1 MCFNFR
7 VLPRGLFIRKL
18 GHCSCICARPAQRRL
33 SYPLLLNNNHS
44 SSNVSSPP
52 PPTTVSDTVVLY
64 RWPTMR
70 HFSFISRLKVYQV
83 TIMLLLLP
91 PMGYMCLHGDI
102 TTKTMFYA
110 TVATLGTTGVLFVL
124 SHYFRRVVGEMTFVQ
139 SSNQLRLSTLTFAGR
154 RRNLEFDVEDIVPF
168 LDSQLRMGGV
178 IQRLEFRNHPE
189 VFLYSLKYGRILDFA
204 LLQKLM
210 KL

>member
-1 MCFNFR
+1 
-7 VLPRGLFIRKL
+7 
-18 GHCSCICARPAQRRL
+18 
-33 SYPLLLNNNHS
+33 
-44 SSNVSSPP
+44 
-52 PPTTVSDTVVLY
+52 
-64 RWPTMR
+64 
-70 HFSFISRLKVYQV
+70 
-83 TIMLLLLP
+83 MLLLLP
-91 PMGYMCLHGDI
+91 PMGYMYLHGDI
-102 TTKTMFYA
+102 TTKTMSYA

-168 LDSQLRMGGV
+168 LDSQLRMGGA
-178 IQRLEFRNHPE
+178 IQRLELRNHPE

-204 LLQKLM
+204 LLQKLL

>member
-7 VLPRGLFIRKL
+7 VLPRSLFIRRKL
-18 GHCSCICARPAQRRL
+18 GCICARPTQRRL
-33 SYPLLLNNNHS
+33 SYPLLLNNYLS
-44 SSNVSSPP
+44 STIVPSPSSAPSAL
-52 PPTTVSDTVVLY
+52 SDTVVLY

-91 PMGYMCLHGDI
+91 PMGYMYLHGDI
-102 TTKTMFYA
+102 TTKTMSYA
-110 TVATLGTTGVLFVL
+110 TVATLGTTGVLFIL

-154 RRNLEFDVEDIVPF
+154 RRNLKFDVEDIIPF
-168 LDSQLRMGGV
+168 LDSQLRMGGA
-178 IQRLEFRNHPE
+178 IQRLELRNHSE
-189 VFLYSLKYGRILDFA
+189 VFLYSLKYGHILDFA
-204 LLQKLM
+204 LLQKLL